1 MRGFTLI
8 EVLIAI
14 GVVMVLSVA
23 VLLVLNPFELRRQAQ
38 DAARVSDLRT
48 LEESMN
54 FALSSAALTGQ
65 VFDSDG
71 PNFPDDSCDGQANQ
85 RVFVSV
91 PSDNGEVT
99 STLPSGWVWQQ
110 VARADLRKTDGNGWL
125 PVNFQGYAGAGLSA
139 LQALPVDPTN
149 TFASGLYYSYV
160 CGSYEINAALASQKY
175 RTKLLAHDGGDDN
188 ELLEI
193 GSKLVIAPVRPS
205 QGAPPSTAP
214 SVSSIT
220 PSSGENTGLVNITNI
235 SGQNFQGS
243 STVKLAKSGQL
254 DITGVGF
261 SVPNSTT
268 MSGGA
273 FNLNGAATG
282 PWDVVVT
289 NPDAQFG
296 TLVGGFT
303 VTNPPSFDFSLS
315 NAGNRSVVQGSSVTS
330 TITATLVSSPTQ
342 AVSFTASGL
351 PAGASASFGPA
362 SCSPT
367 CNTTMTITASSSTPT
382 GNSTITVTG
391 TGGSVVRTTSF
402 TLTVTAASDTT
413 PPTVAM
419 TAPANGATVS
429 STIAVS
435 ATASDNVG
443 VVGVQFL
450 LDGASLGT
458 EDTVSPY
465 SISWDTTSATNG
477 SHTLAA
483 RARDAAG
490 NQTTSTAIT
499 VNVDNPVFDFSL
511 SNAGNRSVVQ
521 GSSVTSTITATLVS
535 SPTQS
540 VSFTASGLPAGASA
554 SFGPTSCSPTCN
566 TTITLTAS
574 SSTPTGN
581 STITVTGTGGSVV
594 RTTSFTLTVQSASS
608 GFTDNF
614 DTNPFSPARWVIQLG
629 NIVWDSINLEFDI
642 DEPGS
647 GSGPIFRYIANS
659 PGTVEH
665 ESQITALFLSSNS
678 LVGPGVRMANT
689 GANDAYGLRID
700 PVGVTLFR
708 YNAGARSNLGFQS
721 VPVTITSGNYYTMR
735 LAARGAVGSAVT
747 LNVWMV
753 NHGPSKPTDPG
764 WIGVDGSPDL
774 TFTDTA
780 VSGTRLDGSQ
790 HTEAGISGR
799 VGGGT
804 YDDRTDYF
812 KVRAITY

>member
-342 AVSFTASGL
+342 SVSFTASGL

-362 SCSPT
+362 DLQHDYDHYRFVV
-367 CNTTMTITASSSTPT
+367 NADRQFHDH
-382 GNSTITVTG
+382 GHWHRRKRG
-391 TGGSVVRTTSF
+391 THDVVHI
-402 TLTVTAASDTT
+402 D
-413 PPTVAM
+413 
-419 TAPANGATVS
+419 
-429 STIAVS
+429 
-435 ATASDNVG
+435 
-443 VVGVQFL
+443 
-450 LDGASLGT
+450 
-458 EDTVSPY
+458 
-465 SISWDTTSATNG
+465 
-477 SHTLAA
+477 
-483 RARDAAG
+483 RD
-490 NQTTSTAIT
+490 
-499 VNVDNPVFDFSL
+499 
-511 SNAGNRSVVQ
+511 
-521 GSSVTSTITATLVS
+521 
-535 SPTQS
+535 
-540 VSFTASGLPAGASA
+540 
-554 SFGPTSCSPTCN
+554 C
-566 TTITLTAS
+566 
-574 SSTPTGN
+574 
-581 STITVTGTGGSVV
+581 
-594 RTTSFTLTVQSASS
+594 
-608 GFTDNF
+608 
-614 DTNPFSPARWVIQLG
+614 
-629 NIVWDSINLEFDI
+629 
-642 DEPGS
+642 
-647 GSGPIFRYIANS
+647 
-659 PGTVEH
+659 
-665 ESQITALFLSSNS
+665 
-678 LVGPGVRMANT
+678 
-689 GANDAYGLRID
+689 
-700 PVGVTLFR
+700 
-708 YNAGARSNLGFQS
+708 
-721 VPVTITSGNYYTMR
+721 
-735 LAARGAVGSAVT
+735 
-747 LNVWMV
+747 
-753 NHGPSKPTDPG
+753 
-764 WIGVDGSPDL
+764 
-774 TFTDTA
+774 
-780 VSGTRLDGSQ
+780 
-790 HTEAGISGR
+790 GI
-799 VGGGT
+799 
-804 YDDRTDYF
+804 
-812 KVRAITY
+812 

>member
-1 MRGFTLI
+1 
-8 EVLIAI
+8 
-14 GVVMVLSVA
+14 
-23 VLLVLNPFELRRQAQ
+23 
-38 DAARVSDLRT
+38 
-48 LEESMN
+48 
-54 FALSSAALTGQ
+54 
-65 VFDSDG
+65 
-71 PNFPDDSCDGQANQ
+71 
-85 RVFVSV
+85 
-91 PSDNGEVT
+91 
-99 STLPSGWVWQQ
+99 
-110 VARADLRKTDGNGWL
+110 
-125 PVNFQGYAGAGLSA
+125 
-139 LQALPVDPTN
+139 
-149 TFASGLYYSYV
+149 
-160 CGSYEINAALASQKY
+160 
-175 RTKLLAHDGGDDN
+175 
-188 ELLEI
+188 
-193 GSKLVIAPVRPS
+193 
-205 QGAPPSTAP
+205 
-214 SVSSIT
+214 
-220 PSSGENTGLVNITNI
+220 
-235 SGQNFQGS
+235 
-243 STVKLAKSGQL
+243 
-254 DITGVGF
+254 
-261 SVPNSTT
+261 
-268 MSGGA
+268 
-273 FNLNGAATG
+273 
-282 PWDVVVT
+282 
-289 NPDAQFG
+289 
-296 TLVGGFT
+296 
-303 VTNPPSFDFSLS
+303 
-315 NAGNRSVVQGSSVTS
+315 
-330 TITATLVSSPTQ
+330 
-342 AVSFTASGL
+342 
-351 PAGASASFGPA
+351 
-362 SCSPT
+362 
-367 CNTTMTITASSSTPT
+367 
-382 GNSTITVTG
+382 
-391 TGGSVVRTTSF
+391 
-402 TLTVTAASDTT
+402 
-413 PPTVAM
+413 M